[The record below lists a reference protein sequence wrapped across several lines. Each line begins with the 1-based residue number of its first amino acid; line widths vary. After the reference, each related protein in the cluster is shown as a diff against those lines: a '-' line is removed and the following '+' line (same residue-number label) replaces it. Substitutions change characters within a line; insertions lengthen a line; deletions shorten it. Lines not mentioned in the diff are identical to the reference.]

1 MVLADKG
8 FPGIKTK
15 IDNSGNEVLLVMPP
29 FLRAEYFTEKEVVET
44 EEIASVRIH
53 IERIMQ
59 RIKTHRI
66 LSKVTMK
73 MLPYIDAIVLMAGIL
88 VNLQPPII
96 KTKKT
101 GLSNACETT

>member
-8 FPGIKTK
+8 SPGIKTK
-15 IDNSGNEVLLVMPP
+15 TDDSGNEVLLVMPP
-29 FLRAEYFTEKEVVET
+29 FLRAEYFTEKDVVET
-44 EEIASVRIH
+44 EEIARVRIH

-88 VNLQPPII
+88 VHLQPPII

-101 GLSNACETT
+101 GSSDACETS

>member
-1 MVLADKG
+1 MSS
-8 FPGIKTK
+8 F
-15 IDNSGNEVLLVMPP
+15 
-29 FLRAEYFTEKEVVET
+29 FCAEYFTEKEVVET
-44 EEIASVRIH
+44 EKIPSVRIH

-88 VNLQPPII
+88 VNVQPPII
-96 KTKKT
+96 KTKET
-101 GLSNACETT
+101 GSSDACETT